1 MCALS
6 SLGATHICINKHN
19 AIDTKK
25 KVTFMSITST
35 KTYEVGETLVCE
47 RKSSDGYKTILL
59 STIFQGSRDLNLY
72 I

>member
-1 MCALS
+1 MCASS

-25 KVTFMSITST
+25 KVAFMSIIST

-47 RKSSDGYKTILL
+47 GNLVMDIRQSCCQPSSKAAVT
-59 STIFQGSRDLNLY
+59 
-72 I
+72 